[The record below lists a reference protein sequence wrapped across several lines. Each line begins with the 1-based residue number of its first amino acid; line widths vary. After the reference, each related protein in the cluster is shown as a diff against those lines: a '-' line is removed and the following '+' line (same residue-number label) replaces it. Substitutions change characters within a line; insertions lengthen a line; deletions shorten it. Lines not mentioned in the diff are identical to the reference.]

1 MQRKD
6 TALHRAV
13 RNCPDYAEYE
23 AEAARL
29 RIRKDPIGKDY
40 LVIPWPREGY
50 PKVQKS
56 GLKSLCKTEYQRFK
70 LKQEILDWNHERFN
84 AMKCIGYL
92 CLAEA
97 DPRLYNAEG
106 QTPLDIAR
114 TKHPEIQMQLQKQL
128 EWMTE
133 RDEYEIMVAND
144 PDPEAYIPPC
154 PDRDEETGIFYI
166 CKDQTFM
173 ARLDSKTR
181 SPELKGLKGDAGPAI
196 DLGSA
201 IVAVQKELDA
211 QGALGSLAP
220 NERAKATKAPGH
232 QTSFASKAGQARF

>member
-6 TALHRAV
+6 TPLHRAV

-29 RIRKDPIGKDY
+29 RIKKDPIGKDY
-40 LVIPWPREGY
+40 LVLPWPREGY
-50 PKVQKS
+50 PKVRKS
-56 GLKSLCKTEYQRFK
+56 GLKSLCKTEYQRWK

-106 QTPLDIAR
+106 QTPMDIAR
-114 TKHPEIQMQLQKQL
+114 TKHPEIQLQLQKQS
-128 EWMTE
+128 EWMAE

-144 PDPEAYIPPC
+144 PDPEACIPPC
-154 PDRDEETGIFYI
+154 ADRDEETGIYYV

-173 ARLDSKTR
+173 ARLDSAVR
-181 SPELKGLKGDAGPAI
+181 SPELKGVDS
-196 DLGSA
+196 GSA
-201 IVAVQKELDA
+201 MEALQKEMDA
-211 QGALGSLAP
+211 EKATAPLSP
-220 NERAKATKAPGH
+220 NERAKANKAPGH
-232 QTSFASKAGQARF
+232 QSSFAVKAGQARF